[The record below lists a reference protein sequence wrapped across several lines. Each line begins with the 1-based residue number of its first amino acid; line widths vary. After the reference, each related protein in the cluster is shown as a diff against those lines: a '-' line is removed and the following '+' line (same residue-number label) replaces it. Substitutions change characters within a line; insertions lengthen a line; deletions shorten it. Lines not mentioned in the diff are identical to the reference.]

1 MKLGIAAGISRWG
14 DDRYKTLKKCGFDY
28 YDYNMPNT
36 KTPIY
41 TATEDEMHVMMREER
56 RLADEAGVKIWQV
69 HGPWEGAH
77 TDLTPEGRAE
87 RMEKMQRSIR
97 ATATLGAPYWVI
109 HPIFPFDCNDL
120 KCGKAEETFEI
131 NVKFMSELLKTA
143 KDNGITI
150 CYENMP
156 FLNFSISKPD
166 DILRV
171 VKEIN
176 DDNFKIC
183 LDTGH
188 ANIFPDWSPA
198 RVMRE
203 MGEHVRVLHVHDNRW
218 QQDMHLAPFHGTIDW
233 LEFGASLKEIG
244 FDGVLSLE
252 TSPSCKVPS
261 PLFEDMFPIYA
272 RLARAIMGEI

>member
-1 MKLGIAAGISRWG
+1 MKIGIAAGITRWG
-14 DDRYKTLKKCGFDY
+14 DERYKKLKELGFDC

-41 TATEDEMHVMMREER
+41 TLPEDEALAMMREEK

-77 TDLTPEGRAE
+77 TDLTPEGREE

-109 HPIFPFDCNDL
+109 HPIFPFGANDL
-120 KCGKAEETFEI
+120 KTEKQEETYEI
-131 NVKFMSELLKTA
+131 NVKFMTELLKTA
-143 KDNGITI
+143 KNEGVTI

-156 FLNFSISKPD
+156 FLSYSISKPD

-188 ANIFPDWSPA
+188 ANIFDDWSPA

-203 MGEHVRVLHVHDNRW
+203 MGEYVKTLHVHDNRW
-218 QQDMHLAPFHGTIDW
+218 QQDMHLLPFHGTIDW
-233 LEFGASLKEIG
+233 LDFGTSLKEVK

-252 TSPSCKVPS
+252 TSPSAKLPS
-261 PLFEDMFPIYA
+261 PLFEDMLVMYSRVA
-272 RLARAIMGEI
+272 KAIIGE